1 MSNQEQERLKRLRE
15 KQIADRDPQVKQRKV
30 QQNYS
35 VKAKRMRKPFKLTGA
50 WKDLP
55 HIIRTPFYAFLLGIA
70 IIFALPTLW
79 DSPYAI
85 WVALLITVIL
95 ILFGVIVGNSLDLRD
110 DIRDKLK

>member
-55 HIIRTPFYAFLLGIA
+55 HIIRTPFYALLLGIV

-79 DSPYAI
+79 VSPYAI

-95 ILFGVIVGNSLDLRD
+95 ILFGVVVGNSLDLRD